1 MHLDSLYT
9 ANAGAVSWLKSL
21 FGRKNRKKLRLKDQY
36 LEKQII
42 KQIIKQIKVLENKKQ
57 QEIDKYNSE
66 IKAWQDRL
74 NELYSNN
81 EG

>member
-42 KQIIKQIKVLENKKQ
+42 KQIKVLENKKQ

>member
-42 KQIIKQIKVLENKKQ
+42 KQIKVLENKKQ

-74 NELYSNN
+74 TEVYSKI